1 MSDLP
6 TYVFGHKR
14 YPVRITDLPPGSAS
28 EDEILAVAAL
38 AADAGVDGMSEGLPR
53 QRCVI
58 LLARIAD
65 GRSWSS
71 ALAAAGL
78 SWAQLGIL
86 SRADPEGFG
95 ALLAAAEAAKDA
107 IFRRRGRDALV
118 ARATDGWEEPVFGGI
133 GEGKTG
139 QVGARRRYSDKLLE
153 FGLARMDPATFGD
166 PRSPAASVSIGQQ
179 IVYNLTGLTLGD
191 TSRKTGETGEA
202 PQPPQDAEIADDPGD
217 DPGDNPAKIDLE
229 GLER

>member
-14 YPVRITDLPPGSAS
+14 YPVRIEDLPPGSAS
-28 EDEILAVAAL
+28 EDEIIAVAAL
-38 AADAGVDGMSEGLPR
+38 AADAGVDGMSEGIPR

-71 ALAAAGL
+71 ALASAGL
-78 SWAQLGIL
+78 SWGQLGVMG
-86 SRADPEGFG
+86 RADPEGFG
-95 ALLAAAEAAKDA
+95 ALLKAAELAKDA

-118 ARATDGWEEPVFGGI
+118 ARATDGWDEPVFGGI
-133 GEGKTG
+133 GEGRSG
-139 QVGARRRYSDKLLE
+139 QVGSKRRYSDKLLE

-166 PRSPAASVSIGQQ
+166 PRSPASVQIGQQ
-179 IVYNLTGLTLGD
+179 IVYNVTGLQIGD
-191 TSRKTGETGEA
+191 TSPTPKPAKPGK
-202 PQPPQDAEIADDPGD
+202 QLPQDAEIADDPGD
-217 DPGDNPAKIDLE
+217 NPAKIDL
-229 GLER
+229 GSLER